1 MAVTFDPASV
11 IDLTRD
17 LIQLRSVNPPGDEQ
31 PVAEL
36 LAGVMESYG
45 LEVEV
50 QVLAENRANVI
61 GRLRGTGTGH
71 LVLTGH
77 LDVVPPGEQAWRH
90 DPFGGEEEDGRLFG
104 RGSADMKGG
113 VAAMVTAA
121 GLLARDGF
129 KPKADLI
136 VATTA
141 GEEAGMLGAK
151 AMVER
156 ASLAGSAYLVV
167 GEPTDLDVFIAEK
180 GVLWVRVKAFGRTAH
195 GSMPHLGANAI
206 SVLAR
211 LIPPLEEYP
220 FTFDEH
226 PLLGSPTFGA
236 NVIRGGNKTNVVP
249 DYAEVELDLRTVP
262 GQDHEDM
269 IAKIRSM
276 AEEAAAEVPGE
287 IRIEVE
293 AFNDKGP
300 VETAAEEELVTATVA
315 AVGDVRG
322 QEPFVGGVPYG
333 TDAAFLGPGFGIP
346 MVICGPGAQGMA
358 HQPDESVET
367 NQLVQA
373 VDIYRDIARR
383 LLG

>member
-300 VETAAEEELVTATVA
+300 VE
-315 AVGDVRG
+315 
-322 QEPFVGGVPYG
+322 
-333 TDAAFLGPGFGIP
+333 
-346 MVICGPGAQGMA
+346 
-358 HQPDESVET
+358 
-367 NQLVQA
+367 
-373 VDIYRDIARR
+373 
-383 LLG
+383 